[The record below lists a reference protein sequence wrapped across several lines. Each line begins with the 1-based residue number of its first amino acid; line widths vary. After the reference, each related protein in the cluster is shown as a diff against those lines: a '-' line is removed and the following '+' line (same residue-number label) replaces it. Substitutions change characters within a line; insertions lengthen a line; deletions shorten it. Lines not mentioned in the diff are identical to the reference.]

1 MLFGTALSL
10 THANPVSETK
20 QPFFGDPEKRR
31 QFLESIRGGNYRNVA
46 CMAVGT
52 TKYSL
57 RRFLQS
63 DDPAAAQFKAD
74 IEAAEAFVEATLV
87 NSVIRMANEDNFA
100 AAQWYLA
107 TKFQS
112 RWASHAKE
120 LKEALKL
127 LREIGE
133 QRKSDNPAGETT

>member
-1 MLFGTALSL
+1 MS
-10 THANPVSETK
+10 NTK
-20 QPFFGDPEKRR
+20 QPTFADPEKRR
-31 QFLESIRGGNYRNVA
+31 LFLESIRGGNYRKVA
-46 CMAVGT
+46 CQAVGVT
-52 TKYSL
+52 RQTLSAYLNSGT
-57 RRFLQS
+57 
-63 DDPAAAQFKAD
+63 DEAAQFKAD

-133 QRKSDNPAGETT
+133 QRKLQGDASGEQNQS

>member
-1 MLFGTALSL
+1 MAAPT
-10 THANPVSETK
+10 PV
-20 QPFFGDPEKRR
+20 FADPEKRR
-31 QFLESIRGGNYRNVA
+31 LFLESIRGGNYREVA
-46 CMAVGT
+46 CRAVGISKMT
-52 TKYSL
+52 LSRYL
-57 RRFLQS
+57 NS
-63 DDPAAAQFKAD
+63 DEPDAAQFRAD

-87 NSVIRMANEDNFA
+87 NSVIRMANDDNFA

-133 QRKSDNPAGETT
+133 QRKSDNPTGEAT